1 MAKIN
6 VVIDYSH
13 INWVLGGLFREVIQA
28 DPKSYSRMIVISPI
42 RSRYVFMSLIRVYFL
57 IPKKNIILFSSLTP
71 FENFLKLKP
80 FSKSKKIV
88 WFTHSEEK
96 PTNRVISKLNQAS
109 IILCQS
115 NREKNNLKNLG
126 VNVPIIP
133 FMGAIDPSRFK
144 LAPLKGSKIV
154 IVGTAANRKNPHIIL
169 ALAEKYPELNFKIIG
184 KNWSNDTS
192 LFRALFNFKNIEYIE
207 IKGPV
212 RSSDF
217 DYCSHY
223 LMVSTIE
230 GGPISLIE
238 AVASG
243 LIPICTNTGIVEEF
257 LELIGYENQIIQ
269 SPVSLDEIIVKYKN
283 KYTKSQIESATRI
296 AKSFTITR
304 LSKIFKYQALTE
316 NEFN

>member
-28 DPKSYSRMIVISPI
+28 DPKNYSRMIVISPI

-133 FMGAIDPSRFK
+133 SMGAIDPSRFK

-304 LSKIFKYQALTE
+304 LSKIIKYQALTE

>member
-1 MAKIN
+1 MAKIS
-6 VVIDYSH
+6 VVMDYSH
-13 INWVLGGLFREVIQA
+13 INWVLGGLFREVIQT
-28 DPKSYSRMIVISPI
+28 DPKSYSREITISPL
-42 RSRYVFMSLIRVYFL
+42 RSRYVFISFIRVYFL
-57 IPKKNIILFSSLTP
+57 IPKNNVIVFSSLTP

-80 FSKSKKIV
+80 FSKNKKIV
-88 WFTHSEEK
+88 WFTHSEKK
-96 PTNRVISKLNQAS
+96 PTNRVISTLNQVS

-115 NREKNNLKNLG
+115 NKEKNNLKSLG

-133 FMGAIDPSRFK
+133 FIGAIDPSRFK
-144 LAPLKGSKIV
+144 LAPLKGSKIA

-184 KNWSNDTS
+184 KSWSNDTN
-192 LFRALFNFKNIEYIE
+192 LFNSLLNYKNIEYTE
-207 IKGPV
+207 VKGAV

-230 GGPISLIE
+230 GGPISLLE

-257 LELIGYENQIIQ
+257 FAQIGYENQIIQ
-269 SPVSLDEIIVKYKN
+269 SPVSLDEIIVKYKK
-283 KYTKSQIESATRI
+283 KYTKSQVEKATKI

-304 LSKIFKYQALTE
+304 LSKIIKSQALTG